1 VTNEPKRVAP
11 EVIGVARHILSTA
24 ATAVTWVVPLLRPEE
39 IPGGE
44 LEPGEALDIR
54 LDEGGPP
61 RVRRFRVARRETA
74 HRRHVKKYSTGRLPP
89 ERSFHFRGP
98 AGALNLVAHNL
109 ETFTM
114 LAKGV
119 DDATWLHHLRAGD
132 ISRWIAEQIR
142 DDELAAEVRAVEGEA
157 DPAATR
163 RAVLEA
169 IARRYTPVATTGY
182 ERDGPDA
189 GGV

>member
-1 VTNEPKRVAP
+1 MSPCGPT
-11 EVIGVARHILSTA
+11 
-24 ATAVTWVVPLLRPEE
+24 
-39 IPGGE
+39 GG
-44 LEPGEALDIR
+44 DF
-54 LDEGGPP
+54 
-61 RVRRFRVARRETA
+61 RRGVARRETA

-132 ISRWIAEQIR
+132 ISRWITEQIR
-142 DDELAAEVRAVEGEA
+142 DEFYLRAFDKKTSDRAQIIDDPEVAKAVQSMPKAEALTTEAQKLA
-157 DPAATR
+157 PR
-163 RAVLEA
+163 RM
-169 IARRYTPVATTGY
+169 
-182 ERDGPDA
+182 
-189 GGV
+189 